1 MSNLLVTGGRSW
13 LAIDITEMMDNTTHV
28 TSIPPINSLN
38 EFIFKTL
45 VGDLDLLLLIVV
57 RESLL
62 NFLEYVQ

>member
-1 MSNLLVTGGRSW
+1 M
-13 LAIDITEMMDNTTHV
+13 AIDITEIMDNAIHV

-57 RESLL
+57 GESLL

>member
-1 MSNLLVTGGRSW
+1 MAMDRTVT
-13 LAIDITEMMDNTTHV
+13 MDSKNHV

-38 EFIFKTL
+38 EFIFKPF

>member
-1 MSNLLVTGGRSW
+1 MSCLFTAGGRFSV
-13 LAIDITEMMDNTTHV
+13 ATDNAVIIDSANHV

-38 EFIFKTL
+38 EFIFKPF

-57 RESLL
+57 GESLL

>member
-13 LAIDITEMMDNTTHV
+13 LAIDITEMMDNAIHV

-45 VGDLDLLLLIVV
+45 VCDFDLLVLIIVG
-57 RESLL
+57 ESFL
-62 NFLEYVQ
+62 NFLENVQ

>member
-1 MSNLLVTGGRSW
+1 MSCLFTAGGRFSV
-13 LAIDITEMMDNTTHV
+13 AMDSTVTMDSKNHV

-38 EFIFKTL
+38 EFIFKPF

-57 RESLL
+57 GESLL

>member
-13 LAIDITEMMDNTTHV
+13 LAIDITEMMDNAIHV

-57 RESLL
+57 GESLL